1 MAKKKEVASKKEL
14 VIEKPKVEAA
24 PVIPVSS
31 EPTLK
36 KAIVTKDVLMK
47 LQDEARLVGYDP
59 KTGEA
64 TYKEA

>member
-1 MAKKKEVASKKEL
+1 MAKKKEVVSKKEL

-24 PVIPVSS
+24 PVIPT

>member
-1 MAKKKEVASKKEL
+1 MAKKRKVEEASS
-14 VIEKPKVEAA
+14 VVEKPKEA
-24 PVIPVSS
+24 VKEVKSS
-31 EPTLK
+31 GPTLK
-36 KAIVTKDVLMK
+36 KAIITDRETLLK

>member
-1 MAKKKEVASKKEL
+1 MAKKTKEVAKE
-14 VIEKPKVEAA
+14 VEQPIEPKVEAA
-24 PVIPVSS
+24 PK

-36 KAIVTKDVLMK
+36 TAKVSAETLTK

-64 TYKEA
+64 TYKEG